1 MFHLP
6 ATFDQWFAL
15 IAIAIIAV
23 FQYTKAF
30 LMWRRT
36 VVRDRLGTS
45 LIAANVAL
53 GSGYAWGA
61 FNRIHL
67 HTHSPWEER
76 LVLAAILAVVAWS
89 LYELILTTRFA
100 QFAAA
105 AVRESVFTTKTQR
118 TETRNVTRDTA
129 RDLVRDPIRDAAH
142 DKAQTDNEE

>member
-67 HTHSPWEER
+67 HTRSPWEDR
-76 LVLAAILAVVAWS
+76 LILGSILLVVAWS
-89 LYELILTTRFA
+89 LYELILTTRFM
-100 QFAAA
+100 QFA
-105 AVRESVFTTKTQR
+105 ESVFTTKAQR
-118 TETRNVTRDTA
+118 TETRNITRDTA

-142 DKAQTDNEE
+142 DKAQDDHEE